1 MGFSNTTN
9 YRAATTTIPVVTQ
22 SSAEESAQ
30 AQGQTA
36 AQKKGLLSTI
46 LTNNGKSA
54 TAGVMTRDTSD
65 GSTLG

>member
-46 LTNNGKSA
+46 LTAHRRREN
-54 TAGVMTRDTSD
+54 MTEAP
-65 GSTLG
+65 GNSTLG

>member
-30 AQGQTA
+30 GQTA

-46 LTNNGKSA
+46 LTAHRRREN
-54 TAGVMTRDTSD
+54 MTEAPGNT
-65 GSTLG
+65 TLG